1 MQQNQLWRVG
11 SILGLVWGTCLF
23 LQFLMHAL
31 HHLSLL
37 GKEQRPETLGDLSGK
52 DWITLVLTLTFLIT
66 CIQPFFG
73 CFYRTARTELLKVII
88 EIFKAPFGKVRFRD
102 FFFADII
109 TSMSVPLVDMALVF
123 SYFKQ
128 GSWKS

>member
-1 MQQNQLWRVG
+1 M
-11 SILGLVWGTCLF
+11 
-23 LQFLMHAL
+23 
-31 HHLSLL
+31 
-37 GKEQRPETLGDLSGK
+37 SGE
-52 DWITLVLTLTFLIT
+52 DWITLVLTLTFLIS

-128 GSWKS
+128 GSWKSQDREVEDTPALEGYKIVMMILPFSSRFSLRIQ